1 MQNLLS
7 PMINFYQ
14 NQLEASRRVADAV
27 LSGAEKMDKMMIG
40 ATRHAVEEQLS
51 FAQTIATVRDPRSV
65 GAALQSTFM
74 SRNPEDT
81 VNYQREF
88 MRIFTEMQNDIGR
101 SMQDYIEHLG
111 SNAASSTMRMSE
123 RTSEAVQGHANDAA
137 FNPMTSMFSVWES
150 AFKDV
155 AALAKRNMSSARSAV
170 DDVTTRSMQMH
181 NAGNH
186 YADVAASAAQHIADA
201 AASTT
206 AHTGRNA
213 MAMGEDINGSDEK
226 RGTTAPGGKK
236 K

>member
-1 MQNLLS
+1 MQNILS
-7 PMINFYQ
+7 PMINLYQ

-27 LSGAEKMDKMMIG
+27 FSGAEKMDRMMIG
-40 ATRHAVEEQLS
+40 ATRHAVAEQLN
-51 FAQTIATVRDPRSV
+51 FAQAIATVRDPRSV

-88 MRIFTEMQNDIGR
+88 MRILTEVQNDIGR
-101 SMQDYIEHLG
+101 SMQDYIEHFG

-123 RTSEAVQGHANDAA
+123 RTSEAVQGQANDAV

-155 AALAKRNMSSARSAV
+155 AALAKRNMSNVRSSV
-170 DDVTTRSMQMH
+170 DDVTTRSLH
-181 NAGNH
+181 SAGN
-186 YADVAASAAQHIADA
+186 YADVAAGAAQQAAEA
-201 AASTT
+201 AAQ
-206 AHTGRNA
+206 AGRNA
-213 MAMGEDINGSDEK
+213 MAMGEEINGSDEK
-226 RGTTAPGGKK
+226 RGTAPSGGKK